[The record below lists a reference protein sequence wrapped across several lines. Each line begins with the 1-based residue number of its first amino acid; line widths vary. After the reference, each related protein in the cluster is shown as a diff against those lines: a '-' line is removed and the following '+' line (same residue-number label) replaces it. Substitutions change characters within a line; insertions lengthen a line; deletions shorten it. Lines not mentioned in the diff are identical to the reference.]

1 MNTND
6 PIPSALEQIDERR
19 RGFLGKL
26 LVGGAAVVALPA
38 MSTVVLGQD
47 GQKGAG
53 KGKGGKGKGDGGGK
67 GKGGM
72 RDPAKMAAMLIK
84 KFDKDGDNALNQKEL
99 AAALTEMAKQRGG
112 GKGKGKGG
120 GGKGKGKGKGNS

>member
-6 PIPSALEQIDERR
+6 AMSSALGEVDERR

-26 LVGGAAVVALPA
+26 LVGGATVVALPA

-84 KFDKDGDNALNQKEL
+84 NFDKDGDKALNQKEL

-112 GKGKGKGG
+112 GKGKGGA
-120 GGKGKGKGKGNS
+120 GGKGKGKGTS